1 MRAPRVRSQSVKAY
15 AVLSEPMIENNF
27 CYVEITRKLSHDHE
41 KIIKQL

>member
-1 MRAPRVRSQSVKAY
+1 MRAPRVRSQSVKA
-15 AVLSEPMIENNF
+15 MIENKF